1 MVSLQTIPKVALAPI
16 LVMWLGYG
24 ILPKVMVAFL
34 FLPHRH
40 QLGDR
45 HALGREGDDLSRI
58 EAQAKLRG
66 FRRNIQVILSSSAL
80 L

>member
-34 FLPHRH
+34 FALADRAKAD
-40 QLGDR
+40 GDR
-45 HALGREGDDLSRI
+45 RTNVE
-58 EAQAKLRG
+58 
-66 FRRNIQVILSSSAL
+66 
-80 L
+80 

>member
-34 FLPHRH
+34 ISFFPIVINSVIGMR
-40 QLGDR
+40 
-45 HALGREGDDLSRI
+45 SR
-58 EAQAKLRG
+58 
-66 FRRNIQVILSSSAL
+66 RR
-80 L
+80 